1 MATERTAQ
9 RRQQVLLGAMVVRAG
24 LADADRAFL
33 LGGLIKLARMSPG
46 TPEYKQLHTIGIK
59 EFNVSARSTNRS
71 TGV

>member
-1 MATERTAQ
+1 
-9 RRQQVLLGAMVVRAG
+9 MVVRAG
-24 LADADRAFL
+24 LADVDRAFL